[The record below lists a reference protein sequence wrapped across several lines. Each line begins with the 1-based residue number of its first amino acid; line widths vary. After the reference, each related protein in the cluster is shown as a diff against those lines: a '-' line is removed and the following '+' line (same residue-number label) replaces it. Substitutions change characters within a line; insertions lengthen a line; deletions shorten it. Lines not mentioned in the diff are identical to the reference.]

1 MKVPSHYQKSTGKG
15 KLSTNIVD
23 MSQRQSPKSFSKNSR
38 SSSNIFN
45 VEDALAKRRKTEQDR
60 ELREKQESRMD
71 IEDIGTSR
79 GTETILLQL
88 SDHRQKEL

>member
-1 MKVPSHYQKSTGKG
+1 MKVPSHYQKSTSKG

-23 MSQRQSPKSFSKNSR
+23 MSQRQSPKSFTKNSR

-71 IEDIGTSR
+71 IEDIGTSK